1 MMLMMVL
8 MLLWSWRSRTMTV
21 EMGSQQRRFGVVVGQ
36 RIGSAGVVG
45 GYSDPWYLNVN
56 AVSRGGWGVMQDGQV
71 RRQRS
76 AMGFV
81 I

>member
-1 MMLMMVL
+1 
-8 MLLWSWRSRTMTV
+8 MTV
-21 EMGSQQRRFGVVVGQ
+21 EMGSRQRRSGVVVGQ

-45 GYSDPWYLNVN
+45 GYSDSWRPFVN
-56 AVSRGGWGVMQDGQV
+56 AVSREGWGVMQDAQV